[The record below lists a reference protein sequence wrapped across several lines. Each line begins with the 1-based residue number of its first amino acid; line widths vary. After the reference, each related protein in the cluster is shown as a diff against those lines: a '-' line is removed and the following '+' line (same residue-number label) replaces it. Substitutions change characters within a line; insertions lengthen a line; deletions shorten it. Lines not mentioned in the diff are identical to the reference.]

1 MLKDGFED
9 MRRHSSDAKIN
20 SQTTTKLNFA
30 NTNARFHIKG
40 TVYNHRRPGVH
51 SSQVHPSGWTAATW
65 GDIQVGDVVLIN
77 NDEPIPADVL
87 ILNSSEPDGLCYVE
101 TKNLDGETNLK
112 IRNGLLESALIERDR
127 ADVMRGYMFRI
138 ESENPNPNLYSFTGT
153 AVFQARN
160 RFADAGEVREEDPY
174 STNRKRE
181 TLNEVKVS
189 LNINSI
195 LLRGCV
201 LRNTEWVIGLV
212 LYTGK
217 DTKICMNAGATPFKQ
232 SKIEKLMN
240 PQMTSLIAFQNIVPI
255 SIYLT
260 IEVVKTIQSAFIYDD
275 VEMFYEPL
283 NKGCIP
289 KSWNLSD
296 DLGQIDYV
304 FSDKTGTLTRNI
316 MQFKNCSINGVVYGK
331 KLIKTSFSESS
342 CLDCGNQSANN
353 NLSLTNIAKRNGALK
368 KTRFFNTDSSN
379 SPALDISVQSAAPKK
394 SRVRFLSIKNS
405 ISIKQ
410 NNNIIAK
417 SASNLMPQ
425 KESHGLDGSDE
436 QITFADPTLSREL
449 LDTTNPQYAPLR
461 DFFTALAVCHSVL
474 ISKDTKSPGCIK
486 YNSQSPDEAALV
498 QAAKDVGFV
507 FKARKTT
514 SVVVDVLGEDEE
526 CELLNAIEF
535 NSTRK
540 RMSVIVKRPAGEI
553 VLYCKGADSVIYERL
568 APGQDQMKEIT
579 HSHLEQ
585 FAEDGLR
592 TLCIAYTVLQPEA
605 YEEWFHEYNLAS
617 TALDDRET
625 KMEMIAEKIEQNFI
639 LMGATAIEDK
649 LQDGVPECIQ
659 TLLAARIKVWVLT
672 GDKMETAIN
681 IGLSCNLLTRN
692 MNLILIRGSIENS
705 IHEAASTKAELILAL
720 DQFFGIKESEV
731 GFCKDKGNDIHDSK
745 SEMYALVI
753 DGIALKYALEDDQ
766 KRLFLA
772 LGTKCAAVICCRV
785 SPLQK
790 AKVVELVKNSID
802 CLCLAIGDGA
812 NDVSMIQAAHIGVGI
827 AGEEGLQAVMA
838 SDYAICQFKYLTKL
852 LLVHGRWSY
861 LRTAEMILNSFFK
874 NIVWVMVLFFFQ
886 IYCGFSSQM
895 VYDLTYMLFYNLVL
909 TSTPVGF
916 IGIFDKDIEQN
927 WAILFPPLYKSKYP
941 LFSYNRFALFMM
953 DALYQSAAFFL
964 LTINICNGDS
974 IDSSGRTWDLGDL
987 GVLLAIMGTIIA
999 NTFVMVS
1006 FSSWHWVSGLLMA
1019 LVMIVLVLFS
1029 IIYAV
1034 APSSLTVGLLAVMY
1048 TRATFWLCIPI
1059 ELAVCLLPRI
1069 VLLYSFRQFC
1079 PTDVQIIQE
1088 RAKTQDGVV
1097 SSDLRRM
1104 SRALVDRNPRR
1115 SVARRSL
1122 AHQQTSSED
1131 FYRAT
1136 SVCIVPEKAGK
1147 VEDSRFYKL
1156 ESLDSDINQ
1165 SLPALKEEFAGRPK
1179 PHPIDTT
1186 RKVQSEFS
1194 MPHAESA
1201 TTIKTTATSI
1211 QHILSPQ
1218 PRTPVMDSMSFIND
1232 EDRGGMNIMRTGE
1245 IMRNRGY
1252 SFSQS
1257 TGARNIIM
1265 GRARADIRSPL
1276 SMFGSEFLE
1285 QIANASPQH
1294 GDIPGEIGL
1303 QRRATAPSLST
1314 EQHEDSSR

>member
-1 MLKDGFED
+1 MTMLKDGFED

-240 PQMTSLIAFQNIVPI
+240 PQITINLAFLVTLCVANCVESPIWEASHQPSNRNIPIVWLASSYEPPQSTMSWIWMGFVSFWTSLIAFQNIVPI

-861 LRTAEMILNSFFK
+861 LRT
-874 NIVWVMVLFFFQ
+874 
-886 IYCGFSSQM
+886 G
-895 VYDLTYMLFYNLVL
+895 
-909 TSTPVGF
+909 
-916 IGIFDKDIEQN
+916 
-927 WAILFPPLYKSKYP
+927 
-941 LFSYNRFALFMM
+941 
-953 DALYQSAAFFL
+953 
-964 LTINICNGDS
+964 
-974 IDSSGRTWDLGDL
+974 
-987 GVLLAIMGTIIA
+987 
-999 NTFVMVS
+999 
-1006 FSSWHWVSGLLMA
+1006 
-1019 LVMIVLVLFS
+1019 
-1029 IIYAV
+1029 
-1034 APSSLTVGLLAVMY
+1034 
-1048 TRATFWLCIPI
+1048 
-1059 ELAVCLLPRI
+1059 
-1069 VLLYSFRQFC
+1069 
-1079 PTDVQIIQE
+1079 
-1088 RAKTQDGVV
+1088 
-1097 SSDLRRM
+1097 
-1104 SRALVDRNPRR
+1104 
-1115 SVARRSL
+1115 
-1122 AHQQTSSED
+1122 
-1131 FYRAT
+1131 
-1136 SVCIVPEKAGK
+1136 
-1147 VEDSRFYKL
+1147 
-1156 ESLDSDINQ
+1156 
-1165 SLPALKEEFAGRPK
+1165 
-1179 PHPIDTT
+1179 
-1186 RKVQSEFS
+1186 
-1194 MPHAESA
+1194 
-1201 TTIKTTATSI
+1201 
-1211 QHILSPQ
+1211 
-1218 PRTPVMDSMSFIND
+1218 
-1232 EDRGGMNIMRTGE
+1232 
-1245 IMRNRGY
+1245 
-1252 SFSQS
+1252 
-1257 TGARNIIM
+1257 
-1265 GRARADIRSPL
+1265 
-1276 SMFGSEFLE
+1276 
-1285 QIANASPQH
+1285 
-1294 GDIPGEIGL
+1294 
-1303 QRRATAPSLST
+1303 
-1314 EQHEDSSR
+1314 